1 MTNSDR
7 QVMTFYAIFFELSC
21 VCKEKC
27 EYMYTYTGFGCFVLE
42 ICIQSKKQCTFHVW
56 KLEAQ

>member
-42 ICIQSKKQCTFHVW
+42 ICIQSKKQCTFHV
-56 KLEAQ
+56 